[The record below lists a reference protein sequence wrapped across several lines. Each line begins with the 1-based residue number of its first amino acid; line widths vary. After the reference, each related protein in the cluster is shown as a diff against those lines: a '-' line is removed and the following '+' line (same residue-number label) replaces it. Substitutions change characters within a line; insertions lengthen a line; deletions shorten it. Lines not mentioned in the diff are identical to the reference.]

1 MDSHGFE
8 KFKNLRIGVL
18 FASSNWYN
26 RALCIKITPVKVDGL
41 EKNVLVLDKILYF
54 RNKGQ
59 QGGATLQVGP
69 GGLGY
74 LPDEQDVTGI
84 NSSVSWPSLE
94 GRIEKILY

>member
-8 KFKNLRIGVL
+8 KFGNLGIGTV

-26 RALCIKITPVKVDGL
+26 RALCIKIGPVKVEGL
-41 EKNVLVLDKILYF
+41 ERNVLVLDKILYF

-59 QGGATLQVGP
+59 QGGVILQVGP

-84 NSSVSWPSLE
+84 NSLVSWSSLE
-94 GRIEKILY
+94 GPIEKILY